1 MVQQIADIA
10 GNKIHICS
18 ESFIHY

>member
-1 MVQQIADIA
+1 MVQQMADIA
-10 GNKIHICS
+10 GNTIHICS